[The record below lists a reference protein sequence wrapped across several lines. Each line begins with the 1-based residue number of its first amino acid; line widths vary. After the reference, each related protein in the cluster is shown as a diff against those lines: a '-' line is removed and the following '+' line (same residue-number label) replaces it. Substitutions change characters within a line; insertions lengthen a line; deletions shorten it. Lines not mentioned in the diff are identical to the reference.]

1 MTGILRKLALAGS
14 IAFAVASPLAAAPIS
29 PADQSNYKLRE
40 KHDMRDVQT
49 GDFRPHGTLTT
60 QQRESLARQD
70 ARSAQKAPAQPN
82 TTLPQHTPN

>member
-1 MTGILRKLALAGS
+1 MTGILRKLVLAGS
-14 IAFAVASPLAAAPIS
+14 VAFAVASPLAAAPVS

-60 QQRESLARQD
+60 QERDSFARQD
-70 ARSAQKAPAQPN
+70 ARGAQKEPVQPN
-82 TTLPQHTPN
+82 TTLPQHAPN